1 MEGSP
6 DSICLAPSVAA
17 DTCEDSRLPGLNLFG
32 SPPNKPSTMPPNRA
46 DSGEKDYT
54 VVVSGDDFEFVC
66 QKNVLMDGSKMF
78 KGMLESG
85 SR

>member
-1 MEGSP
+1 
-6 DSICLAPSVAA
+6 
-17 DTCEDSRLPGLNLFG
+17 
-32 SPPNKPSTMPPNRA
+32 MPPNRA